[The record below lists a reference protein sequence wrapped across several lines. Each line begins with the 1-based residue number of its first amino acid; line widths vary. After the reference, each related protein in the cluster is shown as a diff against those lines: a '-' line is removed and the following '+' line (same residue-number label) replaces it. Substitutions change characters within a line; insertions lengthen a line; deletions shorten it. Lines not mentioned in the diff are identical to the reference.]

1 MKYPKP
7 SPNWNIAS
15 NLYCTPSFAITTVRS
30 CRMECRWHKE
40 PEGKD
45 PTCFFYHD
53 RLRTQRS
60 GFLLRNFQKPETQR
74 SIYWWEHE
82 IYWQIKFL
90 SCIARQLAH
99 QVLQKKGSYTKTEEG
114 ENQSTIQQCPQSQR
128 PPLWLLHCQMQGNQE
143 SSPNFLDVWL
153 ELSLVLMYAER
164 V

>member
-99 QVLQKKGSYTKTEEG
+99 QVLQKKGNALFKIFDGEYSNEFYQYVKKKFVKVKLKKPKVSRKQSSELYCICLGYT
-114 ENQSTIQQCPQSQR
+114 S
-128 PPLWLLHCQMQGNQE
+128 
-143 SSPNFLDVWL
+143 
-153 ELSLVLMYAER
+153 
-164 V
+164 